1 MSKIQEDCRSSAC
14 YAGFE
19 EAFYVLRDAD
29 PERLLRRI
37 EEELMQRVIAGA
49 SISLDGYSTGPN
61 VGSDNP
67 MGDGGSRLHEWIFQ
81 PDEDR
86 EVVEFSSEGAVI
98 VGKRMFDLGEKPWG
112 DNPPFHLPVFVLTH
126 TPREALVKEGGTT
139 FTFVSDGIESALKQA
154 RAAAGDKDVAIGG
167 GASTVQ
173 QYLRAGLLDELQ
185 LHVLPVIFGGGT
197 RFFEA
202 TNGKPIE
209 LERLKVTVSRRVTHL
224 WFRVIN
230 Q

>member
-1 MSKIQEDCRSSAC
+1 M
-14 YAGFE
+14 
-19 EAFYVLRDAD
+19 
-29 PERLLRRI
+29 
-37 EEELMQRVIAGA
+37 EEERMQRVIAGA
-49 SISLDGYSTGPN
+49 SISLDGNSTGPN
-61 VGSDNP
+61 VGSNNP

-98 VGKRMFDLGEKPWG
+98 VGKHMFALGEKPWG

-126 TPREALVKEGGTT
+126 APRDTLVKEGGTT

-173 QYLRAGLLDELQ
+173 QYLRAGLVDELQ
-185 LHVLPVIFGGGT
+185 LHVLPVFLGGGT

-209 LERLKVTVSRRVTHL
+209 LERLKVMVSRRVTHL
-224 WFRVIN
+224 WFRVLN
-230 Q
+230 

>member
-1 MSKIQEDCRSSAC
+1 
-14 YAGFE
+14 
-19 EAFYVLRDAD
+19 
-29 PERLLRRI
+29 
-37 EEELMQRVIAGA
+37 MQRVIAGT

-67 MGDGGSRLHEWIFQ
+67 MGDDGSRLHEWIFH

-86 EVVEFSSEGAVI
+86 EIVEFSSEGAVI

-126 TPREALVKEGGTT
+126 TPRETLVKEGGTT
-139 FTFVSDGIESALKQA
+139 FTFVSDGIESALKLA
-154 RAAAGDKDVAIGG
+154 RSAAGDKDVAIGG
-167 GASTVQ
+167 GATTVQ
-173 QYLRAGLLDELQ
+173 QYLRAGLVDELQ
-185 LHVLPVIFGGGT
+185 LHVAPVIFGGGT

-209 LERLKVTVSRRVTHL
+209 LERLKVMVSRRVTHL
-224 WFRVIN
+224 WFRVIK
-230 Q
+230 